1 MIRSL
6 TTDNWITILFVLL
19 IGVLVLLNYLFSVKF
34 KDFIPFF
41 KKEQFYIKYFKTFTQ
56 TNLFFLLFSIFD
68 ILIYSFLIYKIYVFY
83 KKPEMDSHLLV
94 YIKILNITFWYI
106 ILRFFIG
113 KILDRIFK
121 IKNFN
126 TSLLYYKWIYLSK
139 NALYLFPFLIL
150 LHYYKLNF
158 SFIFLAVIV
167 AIILVYNYFILL
179 HKNQKNIFKHL
190 FYFILYLCTLEIA
203 PLIIYLKIVY
213 SV

>member
-56 TNLFFLLFSIFD
+56 TNLFFLLFGVFD

-83 KKPEMDSHLLV
+83 KKPEMDSHLLD
-94 YIKILNITFWYI
+94 YLKILNITFWYI

-126 TSLLYYKWIYLSK
+126 ASLLYYKWIYLSK
-139 NALYLFPFLIL
+139 NALSLFPFLIL